1 VPFPLQ
7 WGVVRTPFALGVAVR
22 YRAEREVLTV
32 MELRIYYEDT
42 DAGGVVYHAR
52 YLHFFERGRTEFMR
66 EQGVSVGDMH
76 NMGSVF
82 PVVRLEIDYRA
93 PAVLDDLLRVDTQV
107 LEVGKTSFALGQQ
120 VVRVLDGK
128 LLVDGKVTLV
138 CVGPGMKA
146 KRLPENLVQVLK
158 GA

>member
-1 VPFPLQ
+1 M
-7 WGVVRTPFALGVAVR
+7 VAW
-22 YRAEREVLTV
+22 YPAEREVLTG

-52 YLHFFERGRTEFMR
+52 YLHFFERARTEFMR
-66 EQGVSVGDMH
+66 DQGVSVGELH
-76 NMGSVF
+76 NMGSIF

-93 PAVLDDLLRVDTQV
+93 PAVLDDLLRVETQV
-107 LEVGKTSFALGQQ
+107 LEVGKSSFTLGQQ
-120 VVRVLDGK
+120 VIRALDGK

-146 KRLPENLVQVLK
+146 KRLPENLVQLLR